1 MRHSILTLTTT
12 ITLAGLCNIALAQR
26 GHNFVTVNAPPDFVK
41 MAYKGV
47 IKIWGRPILSE
58 GEDSIRCVV
67 PDTQTNT
74 IFTPGTTLIYYF
86 EPQGR
91 GTLLSLTACLGSD
104 CEKQNPIEIQNAA
117 QIKTSLQTLAKAIE
131 QDYSVSAEK
140 IQRTNDSIAEVN
152 VKEEAAKEE
161 AGREEVAKEK
171 AEELQR
177 AQKDVE
183 DSRVQDSITK
193 DNLRTKFLGK
203 NGWLSNPDIDA
214 DSCSGPVFIK
224 LPNLRHYTIT
234 AVEIE
239 TEYSKD
245 TVLTLTDD
253 LGNCY
258 LHKIGPYESFDF
270 NSIFSTTSPR
280 KQHPKWSERIWK
292 AIEKG
297 SAIIGMTEEQARMS
311 WGEPNDINRTI
322 TRNGSSEQ
330 WVYGSSSYLYFTNG
344 ILDSIQN

>member
-1 MRHSILTLTTT
+1 MKKAFGIASIL
-12 ITLAGLCNIALAQR
+12 IGLCSGAFAQR

-47 IKIWGRPILSE
+47 LKIWGRPILTE
-58 GEDSIRCVV
+58 GEDSISCMV

-74 IFTPGTTLIYYF
+74 IFTPGTHLIYYF

-91 GTLLSLTACLGSD
+91 GTLLSLKACLGSD
-104 CEKQNPIEIQNAA
+104 CERENPIESQNSAL
-117 QIKTSLQTLAKAIE
+117 IKTSLQTLATAIE

-171 AEELQR
+171 AEQLQH

-183 DSRVQDSITK
+183 DSRVHDSIAK
-193 DNLRTKFLGK
+193 DNLKTKFLGK

-214 DSCSGPVFIK
+214 DSCSGPAFIK

-234 AVEIE
+234 AVEVE
-239 TEYSKD
+239 TGYSRD

-270 NSIFSTTSPR
+270 STIFSSTSPR
-280 KQHPKWSERIWK
+280 KLHPKWSERIWK

-311 WGEPNDINRTI
+311 WGEPDNVNRTT
-322 TRNGSSEQ
+322 TRRGTSEQ
-330 WVYGSSSYLYFTNG
+330 WVYGSGSYLYFTNG